1 MFQRGSEWRRW
12 DLHVHTPETKK
23 NDLYSGNSIE
33 EKWDKFYEA
42 IEKYIGDAEDE
53 RKAISV
59 IGITDYLCVENYKRV
74 IAENRLPKSVLAVF
88 PNVEMRIIPTGTRSP
103 VNIHFIFNPSI
114 VDKLESRF
122 FSNLTIEVGQR
133 TFNGLKSSLI
143 DLGKQEGHPNTDEE
157 AYKIGIEKFVP
168 SFSDII
174 KVFRSDSEL
183 RENTLIGV
191 SNKSTDGASGIDRG
205 ERGDQLSTVRNA
217 IYKNCDFIF
226 SANESDVKYFLG
238 KGVDSEEIVKENCG
252 SLKPCLH
259 GSDAHEL
266 DKLFEPD
273 NERYCWIKADPTFNG
288 LKQVI
293 YEPQARAR
301 INSLKPEEKADY
313 QVIDKVYINN
323 DDFSDKPI
331 LFNDKLTCIIGG
343 KSTGK
348 SLLLQNMART
358 IDRKQVE
365 EKLQLSGVNTKILD
379 DMQVHWRDGDMSVT
393 GENDQKHKIVYIPQ
407 TYLNRLTDATEEST
421 EIDDIIQEIILL
433 DDECKKAFDLMKD
446 KLREYKPTLDKKI
459 YDLVIIYDEMVQIE
473 KDRALIGTEE
483 GIRKEIDKNKKQ
495 KDKISKELSISEED
509 LQKYDQA
516 VKNIA
521 DCELAINKCEVDMK
535 LMELVHSLVLPKEM
549 NLEFSEEILTNISNI
564 QTQAILAADTVWKQE
579 KEKIITSLTNQIK
592 LLQEKKAEAQIVRDS
607 LNKKVLENE
616 AIEKLSEQIKTEE
629 EKLNLVIGANRKYKA
644 KKQQYDEAIDEIA
657 KALNYY
663 KEIHNNFAQIVNANT
678 SVKSDG
684 LKFSVGAI
692 FRTDAFCTMIRMAV
706 NNNSLKKFSISFDEN
721 FNETKL
727 TQDVIKKFINEIL
740 AGEIKLLKNKTIENV
755 LREFLSDWYIT
766 SYDVQMDDDN
776 INQMS
781 PGKKA
786 LVLLKMLIS
795 LADSKCPILIDQPE
809 DDLDNRSIFE
819 ELIPFIREK
828 KIVRQIIIVT
838 HNANVVLGGDAEEII
853 VANQEGNNTP
863 NEEFR
868 FEYRSGA
875 IEDNISKMDAKGN
888 VKRGVLNTKGIQQ
901 HICDILEG
909 GEKAFDLRKHK
920 YCI

>member
-1 MFQRGSEWRRW
+1 MFERGSEWRRW
-12 DLHVHTPETKK
+12 DLHVHTPGTKK
-23 NDLYSGNSIE
+23 NDLYSGNSLE

-42 IEKYIGDAEDE
+42 IEKYVGDAEDE

-74 IAENRLPKSVLAVF
+74 IGENRLPKSILAVF
-88 PNVEMRIIPTGTRSP
+88 PNVEMRIIPTGTQAP

-122 FSNLTIEVGQR
+122 FSSLTVEVGQR
-133 TFNGLKSSLI
+133 SFNGLKSSLI
-143 DLGKQEGHPNTDEE
+143 DLGKHEGHPNTDEE

-168 SFSDII
+168 AFSDVI
-174 KVFRSDSEL
+174 KVFRGDPEL

-191 SNKSTDGASGIDRG
+191 SNKSTDGASGINRG
-205 ERGDQLSTVRNA
+205 EDGDQLSTVRNA

-226 SANESDVKYFLG
+226 SANESDINYFLG
-238 KGVDSEEIVKENCG
+238 KGVDSEESVKEKCG

-259 GSDAHEL
+259 GSDAHGL

-293 YEPQARAR
+293 YEPQARVR

-323 DDFSDKPI
+323 DDFSDSPI
-331 LFNDKLTCIIGG
+331 FFNDKLTCIIGG

-365 EKLQLSGVNTKILD
+365 EKLELSGVNTRKLD
-379 DMQVHWRDGDMSVT
+379 NVQVHWRDGDMSVT
-393 GENDQKHKIVYIPQ
+393 GEIDQKHKIVYIPQ
-407 TYLNRLTDATEEST
+407 TYLNRLTDETEECT
-421 EIDDIIQEIILL
+421 AIDDIIQEIILL
-433 DDECKKAFDLMKD
+433 DEECKIGFEKMKESL
-446 KLREYKPTLDKKI
+446 KEYKPTLDKKI
-459 YDLVIIYDEMVQIE
+459 YDLVTIYDEMVFIE
-473 KDRALIGTEE
+473 KERALIGTEE
-483 GIRKEIDKNKKQ
+483 GIKKEIDKNKKQ
-495 KDKISKELSISEED
+495 KDKISKELSVSEED
-509 LQKYDQA
+509 FKKYDQA
-516 VKNIA
+516 VKTIA
-521 DCELAINKCEVDMK
+521 DCEMAISKCENDIK
-535 LMELVHSLVLPKEM
+535 LIELVSGLVLPKEM
-549 NLEFSEEILTNISNI
+549 KLDFSEETWGRIVNI
-564 QTQAILAADTVWKQE
+564 QTQAILAADTIWE
-579 KEKIITSLTNQIK
+579 KERENIKIDLRNQMD
-592 LLQEKKAEAQIVRDS
+592 LLQKKKVEAQSVRES

-616 AIEKLSEQIKTEE
+616 AIEKLSEQIKAEE
-629 EKLNLVIGANRKYKA
+629 EKLNLVISANRKYQTKR
-644 KKQQYDEAIDEIA
+644 QQYEELLTEIA
-657 KALNYY
+657 KALSFY
-663 KEIHNNFAQIVNANT
+663 KEIHQKFAQIVNTNT

-684 LKFSVGAI
+684 LKFSVGVT
-692 FRTDAFCTMIRMAV
+692 FRADAFCSMVRMAV
-706 NNNSLKKFSISFDEN
+706 NNNSLKKFPMSFGEN
-721 FNETKL
+721 FNESHL
-727 TQDVIKKFINEIL
+727 TQEIIKDFIKEIL
-740 AGEIKLLKNKTIENV
+740 AEEMKLLKNKTIENV
-755 LREFLSDWYIT
+755 LREFLNDWYIT
-766 SYDVQMDDDN
+766 SYDVQMDNDN

-838 HNANVVLGGDAEEII
+838 HNANVVLGGDAEEVI

-863 NEEFR
+863 NAKFR

-875 IEDNISKMDAKGN
+875 IEDNLSKVDENGN
-888 VKRGVLNTKGIQQ
+888 IKKGVLNTKGIQQ